1 MLNNIC
7 KTLRE
12 YHMVSPGE
20 TVVCCV
26 SGGADSMALLFAL
39 YLLAKKLNIQVSAAH
54 FNHGL
59 RGEESDRDAAFV
71 RDFCRGYGISLYEKK
86 QQVTPGKKGLEAAC
100 REARYAFFR
109 TLPGKIATAHTADD
123 NAETLILHLI
133 RGTGLKGLGGI
144 TPVNGGII
152 RPMLMTTREQVLAFL
167 LEHVIPFV

>member
-86 QQVTPGKKGLEAAC
+86 QQVTPGKKGLEA
-100 REARYAFFR
+100 
-109 TLPGKIATAHTADD
+109 G
-123 NAETLILHLI
+123 
-133 RGTGLKGLGGI
+133 
-144 TPVNGGII
+144 
-152 RPMLMTTREQVLAFL
+152 
-167 LEHVIPFV
+167 

>member
-59 RGEESDRDAAFV
+59 RGEESSKIEIRNCLLSPCIIHYRKSLGYCRDSLPVMV
-71 RDFCRGYGISLYEKK
+71 RIKK
-86 QQVTPGKKGLEAAC
+86 NQSTRVYHG
-100 REARYAFFR
+100 
-109 TLPGKIATAHTADD
+109 
-123 NAETLILHLI
+123 NA
-133 RGTGLKGLGGI
+133 
-144 TPVNGGII
+144 
-152 RPMLMTTREQVLAFL
+152 
-167 LEHVIPFV
+167 